1 VALNILACSL
11 HHWDHYAIFN
21 FFERLATGRVKHRQ
35 LYVAEPGPGVAE
47 KLQKV
52 KAMSEESW
60 GLFETRLAGSF
71 FKEVLASIPGEL
83 WAFQKYGYHLEKHD
97 LRPSTLSLGLVF
109 KME

>member
-1 VALNILACSL
+1 
-11 HHWDHYAIFN
+11 
-21 FFERLATGRVKHRQ
+21 
-35 LYVAEPGPGVAE
+35 
-47 KLQKV
+47 
-52 KAMSEESW
+52 
-60 GLFETRLAGSF
+60 LFETRLAGSF